1 MRSWKMAELGFK
13 CRQSGSRALDDD
25 ATLPLKRPKTL
36 IYYSSMPGNRRIN
49 LIDFFKKKKKKE
61 EEER

>member
-25 ATLPLKRPKTL
+25 ATLPLKKPKTL

-49 LIDFFKKKKKKE
+49 LY
-61 EEER
+61 RLL